1 MDEQLQ
7 YADLLEIPVNT
18 CTVTTKKPKKH
29 RMKISP
35 DRLKA
40 RAVDKSNLTAD
51 SARLAADAETAA
63 ALPCEAPPVYPAEKT
78 NAETSRISRDVA
90 AVSGIA
96 AGKAPGKDADAL
108 DDAISAAPCK
118 NTANSAAGQVA
129 GNADPCAGCVYAA
142 GKPENGSVASENA
155 AFGKEKEAAST
166 DNAAS
171 GSAANSKIPPAQA
184 AEVCPPELPQSV
196 LAQPAQA
203 EESPGNNVLPGEED
217 SGENHAFEDM
227 QSGVSLS
234 DVMDELP
241 PASPYPG
248 EETPRAEKRRK
259 IRAERY
265 PGGRRTGKKIA
276 MISAC
281 VLTAIVS
288 AFFLFNTFYLKLD
301 LWGTVTGAHAKAPD
315 DRLHDAF
322 SLVLPAKSQP
332 ECKDGVLVIAEKG
345 GVYAPADG
353 VISAVKAAGDGTYT
367 VEISHSDRFKTVISG
382 ASMAFNAVGD
392 TVYRQ
397 QPVAYC
403 GGEIQTTVAFF
414 ENGTL
419 LTGLKIENGVPTF

>member
-18 CTVTTKKPKKH
+18 CTVTTKKPKKR

-40 RAVDKSNLTAD
+40 RAVEKSNLAAD
-51 SARLAADAETAA
+51 PDRLAANAEAA
-63 ALPCEAPPVYPAEKT
+63 AGLPCEAPPAYPAEE
-78 NAETSRISRDVA
+78 NSAETSRISGDVPA
-90 AVSGIA
+90 FSGTTA
-96 AGKAPGKDADAL
+96 EYTPRRNTASSGVADR
-108 DDAISAAPCK
+108 AAPCK
-118 NTANSAAGQVA
+118 NAENSAPCQTAGSA
-129 GNADPCAGCVYAA
+129 FPCAGCVYAA
-142 GKPENGSVASENA
+142 ERDKANAASTEEKKAASGENA
-155 AFGKEKEAAST
+155 ANAGAAE
-166 DNAAS
+166 S
-171 GSAANSKIPPAQA
+171 GIPPAQA
-184 AEVCPPELPQSV
+184 AETCPPELPQSV
-196 LAQPAQA
+196 LARPMQA
-203 EESPGNNVLPGEED
+203 EEQANDAMSAGADSDED
-217 SGENHAFEDM
+217 SASETEE
-227 QSGVSLS
+227 SGVSLS

-265 PGGRRTGKKIA
+265 PGGRKTGRKIA

-288 AFFLFNTFYLKLD
+288 AFFLFNTCYLKLD
-301 LWGTVTGAHAKAPD
+301 LWGAVTGAHAKAPD

-353 VISAVKAAGDGTYT
+353 VISKVTAAEDGTYT
-367 VEISHSDRFKTVISG
+367 VEISHSDRFKTVITG

-414 ENGTL
+414 ENGAL
-419 LTGLKIENGVPTF
+419 LTGLKIENGVPAF

>member
-18 CTVTTKKPKKH
+18 CTVTTKKPKKR

-40 RAVDKSNLTAD
+40 RAVEKSNLAAD
-51 SARLAADAETAA
+51 SARLAANAEAA
-63 ALPCEAPPVYPAEKT
+63 AGLPCEAPPAYPAEE
-78 NAETSRISRDVA
+78 NSAETSRISGDVPA
-90 AVSGIA
+90 FSGTTA
-96 AGKAPGKDADAL
+96 EYVPYQNATYSGVADR
-108 DDAISAAPCK
+108 AAPCK
-118 NTANSAAGQVA
+118 NAGNSAPCQTAGSA
-129 GNADPCAGCVYAA
+129 SPCAGCVYAA
-142 GKPENGSVASENA
+142 ENDKANA
-155 AFGKEKEAAST
+155 ASTEEKEAASRE
-166 DNAAS
+166 NAAQVR
-171 GSAANSKIPPAQA
+171 AAESEILTAQA
-184 AEVCPPELPQSV
+184 AENCPPELPQSV
-196 LAQPAQA
+196 LARPMQA
-203 EESPGNNVLPGEED
+203 EEQANDAISAGANFDED
-217 SGENHAFEDM
+217 SASETEE
-227 QSGVSLS
+227 SGVSLS

-241 PASPYPG
+241 PASPYPN
-248 EETPRAEKRRK
+248 ENNRAEKRRK

-265 PGGRRTGKKIA
+265 PGGRKTGRKIA

-332 ECKDGVLVIAEKG
+332 ECKDGVLVIVEKG

-353 VISAVKAAGDGTYT
+353 VVSKVTAAEDGTYT
-367 VEISHSDRFKTVISG
+367 VEISHSDRFKTVITG
-382 ASMAFNAVGD
+382 ASMAFNTVGD

-414 ENGTL
+414 ENGAL
-419 LTGLKIENGVPTF
+419 LTGLKIENGVPAF